1 MGTGAKSP
9 VTYMGNNEEKNWDRV
24 KKSPHRAEV
33 NISIY
38 IYISFLFLIFKPT
51 KSCQY
56 NFWMKGTGKI
66 RQCWYNTQKKL
77 QYKSGQLVHART
89 NPSRFNIV
97 QTGETEMYPTQ
108 HGEGSKNQKSVRQTS
123 LYCFSFTGKGSR
135 QAPGSC
141 GRPNKQPPC
150 FLVFPADGV
159 AHIYLIIDR
168 ATQHSTGH
176 LESDSQHQDR
186 WPTKHIQPKREIFF
200 FFFHF

>member
-1 MGTGAKSP
+1 MGSGAKSP
-9 VTYMGNNEEKNWDRV
+9 VTYMRNNEKKNWDRV
-24 KKSPHRAEV
+24 KESPHRAEV

-108 HGEGSKNQKSVRQTS
+108 HREGSKTTNLFVKLLFIAFPLLARGRVRAAGLAEGQIS
-123 LYCFSFTGKGSR
+123 NRLAF
-135 QAPGSC
+135 
-141 GRPNKQPPC
+141 
-150 FLVFPADGV
+150 
-159 AHIYLIIDR
+159 
-168 ATQHSTGH
+168 
-176 LESDSQHQDR
+176 
-186 WPTKHIQPKREIFF
+186 
-200 FFFHF
+200 